1 MCPGSESTRIWSLS
15 PPGHNPLNE
24 IVVDLAQNPP
34 FGDLHCEG
42 YAPTCTT
49 NTDPWDFQAGMAL
62 SVQHYS
68 ALMGSWI
75 CPSGSVDAAAHGPG
89 GSHRQLTQ
97 PLISN
102 MGTKNSRQC
111 RRQNNNGQKL
121 FDSPRQGFWSVA
133 QASPTCRPPLRLP
146 VLTCFLLRA
155 GARAPWSKVF

>member
-68 ALMGSWI
+68 ALMGL
-75 CPSGSVDAAAHGPG
+75 D
-89 GSHRQLTQ
+89 L
-97 PLISN
+97 
-102 MGTKNSRQC
+102 
-111 RRQNNNGQKL
+111 
-121 FDSPRQGFWSVA
+121 
-133 QASPTCRPPLRLP
+133 
-146 VLTCFLLRA
+146 
-155 GARAPWSKVF
+155 SKVTLTRNMTDPWMRQRMGLAVHIGNLLNP